1 MKLRRKIIE
10 TDEAPKAIGVYSQGI
25 DIGDLIFTSGQIPL
39 TPEGDL
45 VKDDF
50 KMESIQVIKN
60 IEAILE
66 NSDSSLS
73 DIVKINVYLTDL
85 TLFPQLNE
93 VFQMF
98 FMENPPARSA
108 VEVRGL
114 PMGVRI
120 EMDVIALKK

>member
-1 MKLRRKIIE
+1 MRRKIIE
-10 TDEAPKAIGVYSQGI
+10 TDKAPKAIGVYSQGI

-73 DIVKINVYLTDL
+73 DIVKITVYLTDL

-98 FMENPPARSA
+98 FMEDSPARSA
-108 VEVRGL
+108 VEVRDL

-120 EMDVIALKK
+120 EMDAIALKK